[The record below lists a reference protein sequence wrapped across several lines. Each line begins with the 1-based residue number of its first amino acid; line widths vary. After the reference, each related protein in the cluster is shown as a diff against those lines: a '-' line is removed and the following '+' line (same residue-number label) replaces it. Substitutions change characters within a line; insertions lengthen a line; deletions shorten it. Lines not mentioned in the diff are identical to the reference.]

1 MLIFN
6 ASKEK
11 ILAIMGFLSIVIM
24 IFLYISN
31 GIIYL
36 SDRYVTRIK
45 IENTDEAFREFLKS
59 YGLTALPE
67 ECVTETIKIPK
78 IFDDAFKDY
87 ERIQNEMGLSLN
99 EFKGKKVTRY
109 TYRIENTYDLR
120 TLYANILYYKGY
132 VVAVDVNCPDLET
145 GFVKSFLDI

>member
-11 ILAIMGFLSIVIM
+11 FLAFMGFLSIIII
-24 IFLYISN
+24 IFIYISN

-59 YGLTALPE
+59 YGLTALPDG
-67 ECVTETIKIPK
+67 CVTETVKIPR
-78 IFDDAFKDY
+78 IFDSAYKDY

-99 EFKGKKVTRY
+99 EFKGKKVTKY
-109 TYRIENTYDLR
+109 TYRIENTSDTR
-120 TLYANILYYKGY
+120 ILYANILYYKGY
-132 VVAVDVNCPDLET
+132 VVAADINCPDLES